1 MPRRGLV
8 EAHHHEQLEEQE
20 QRRAEPQEK
29 VAGNHL
35 QLPRL
40 LCSTS
45 NNR

>member
-1 MPRRGLV
+1 M

-20 QRRAEPQEK
+20 QGQAEPQEK

-40 LCSTS
+40 MCSS
-45 NNR
+45 SSSR